1 MIGRSFGGGKLIVIS
16 FLLASLTLLFISESV
31 AQVSLRQKIGQMV
44 MVTMTGDSLD
54 GKSSPSV
61 DTMKSDL
68 ANGFVGG
75 VIMFNWANNLNNP
88 PQIAHLTKKL
98 QERASVPL
106 LICIDEEGGKYVARL
121 NASNGFANTPSAF
134 QMGSTNNEA
143 FTRSTAAA
151 MAGWFVQTGLN
162 VDLAPVVDINVNP
175 NSPAIGA
182 LDRSFSSN
190 PDIVAANASWFIDEF
205 HKKNLL
211 TTLKHFPGHGSAATD
226 SHLGLVDITSTW
238 SDKEL
243 TPYRQLMS
251 AGMIDAI
258 MTAHVFNAKLD
269 SLYPATLSQKILTG
283 ILRNQL
289 GYNGVVVSDDMSM
302 QAIVAYYGFDD
313 AVTLA
318 VNAGLDVLLYTSNV
332 HDATSSQARHVVDLI
347 ERRVK
352 DGTIDAKRIDDSYN
366 RIMALKRR
374 AIASGVEITL
384 SPVPDHFILRN
395 YPNPFNPST
404 TIALQIPR
412 QEHVSLKIFDLLG
425 REIVNLLD
433 DDVQAGTRI
442 VTWNASNLASGI
454 YIAQLRTSRETHNLK
469 MVLLK

>member
-1 MIGRSFGGGKLIVIS
+1 MIERGFRDSKRLVSS
-16 FLLASLTLLFISESV
+16 FLPILLTLLVASEST

-68 ANGFVGG
+68 ANGIIGG
-75 VIMFNWANNLNNP
+75 VIMFTWSNNLRNP
-88 PQIAHLTKKL
+88 LQIAHLTQKL

-106 LICIDEEGGKYVARL
+106 FICIDEEGGQVARL
-121 NASNGFANTPSAF
+121 SASNGFANTPSAF
-134 QMGSTNNEA
+134 QMGSANNEA
-143 FTRSTAAA
+143 STRSTAAT
-151 MAGWFVQTGLN
+151 MAGWFVQTGINLN
-162 VDLAPVVDINVNP
+162 LAPVVDVNVNP

-182 LDRSFSSN
+182 LGRSFSSN
-190 PDIVAANASWFIDEF
+190 PDIVTANASWFIEEF
-205 HKKNLL
+205 RKKNIL

-243 TPYRQLMS
+243 TPYRQLLS
-251 AGMIDAI
+251 AGKIDAI

-289 GYNGVVVSDDMSM
+289 GYNGVVVSDEMSM
-302 QAIVAYYGFDD
+302 QAIVSYYGFDD

-318 VNAGLDVLLYTSNV
+318 VNAGLDILLYNSNL
-332 HDATSSQARHVVDLI
+332 HDASSSRARHVVDLI
-347 ERRVK
+347 ERNVRN
-352 DGTIDAKRIDDSYN
+352 GTIDAKRIDDSYN

-374 AIASGVEITL
+374 IIATGVNIAL
-384 SPVPDHFILRN
+384 SAVPDRFALKN

-404 TIALQIPR
+404 TIVIQIPLK
-412 QEHVSLKIFDLLG
+412 EHVTLKIFDLLG

-433 DDVQAGTRI
+433 EDVLAGTKL
-442 VTWNASNLASGI
+442 VAWNAANIASGM
-454 YIAQLRTSRETHNLK
+454 YIAQLRTSREAHNLK
-469 MVLLK
+469 LVLLK

>member
-1 MIGRSFGGGKLIVIS
+1 MVGSNFGGGKHIVAS
-16 FLLASLTLLFISESV
+16 FLLVVLTLLVASESS
-31 AQVSLRQKIGQMV
+31 AQVPLRQKIGQMV

-54 GKSSPSV
+54 GKASPSV

-75 VIMFNWANNLNNP
+75 VIMFTWSNNLRNP
-88 PQIAHLTKKL
+88 QQIAHLTKKL
-98 QERASVPL
+98 QEQSSTPL
-106 LICIDEEGGKYVARL
+106 FICIDEEGGQVARL
-121 NASNGFANTPSAF
+121 SAANGFANTPSEF
-134 QMGSTNNEA
+134 QLGSANNESN
-143 FTRSTAAA
+143 TRATAST
-151 MAGWFVQTGLN
+151 MAGWFMQTGLN
-162 VDLAPVVDINVNP
+162 LNLAPVVDVNVNP

-182 LDRSFSSN
+182 LGRSFSSN

-205 HKKNLL
+205 HKKNIL

-226 SHLGLVDITSTW
+226 SHLGLVDITYTW

-243 TPYRQLMS
+243 TPYRQLLS
-251 AGMIDAI
+251 AGKVDAI

-302 QAIVAYYGFDD
+302 QAIVSYYGFDD

-318 VNAGLDVLLYTSNV
+318 VNAGLDILLYTSNL
-332 HDATSSQARHVVDLI
+332 HDASSSRARHVVDLI
-347 ERRVK
+347 ERKVK

-366 RIMALKRR
+366 RVMALKRR
-374 AIASGVEITL
+374 SIASGVEFAL
-384 SPVPDHFILRN
+384 SAVPDHFILRN

-404 TIALQIPR
+404 TIAIQIPQR
-412 QEHVSLKIFDLLG
+412 EHVSLKIFDLLG
-425 REIVNLLD
+425 REIVTLLD
-433 DDVQAGTRI
+433 DNAPAGTRL

-454 YIAQLRTSRETHNLK
+454 YIAQLRTSREIHNLK

>member
-1 MIGRSFGGGKLIVIS
+1 MIGRNCWGGKHIVVS
-16 FLLASLTLLFISESV
+16 FLLASGTLLFVSASS

-68 ANGFVGG
+68 ANGFIGG
-75 VIMFNWANNLNNP
+75 VIMFTWSNNLRNP
-88 PQIAHLTKKL
+88 QQIAHLTKKL
-98 QERASVPL
+98 QERSATPL
-106 LICIDEEGGKYVARL
+106 FICIDEEGGQVARL
-121 NASNGFANTPSAF
+121 SDANGFANTPSEF
-134 QMGSTNNEA
+134 QLGSANNESN
-143 FTRSTAAA
+143 TRATAST

-162 VDLAPVVDINVNP
+162 LNLAPVVDVNVNP

-182 LDRSFSSN
+182 LGRSFSSN

-205 HKKNLL
+205 HKKNIF

-226 SHLGLVDITSTW
+226 SHLGLVDITNTW

-243 TPYRQLMS
+243 TPYRQLLS

-283 ILRNQL
+283 LLRNQL

-318 VNAGLDVLLYTSNV
+318 VNAGLDILLYTSNV

-374 AIASGVEITL
+374 SIASSVEFAL
-384 SPVPDHFILRN
+384 SAVPDHFILRN

-404 TIALQIPR
+404 TIALQIP
-412 QEHVSLKIFDLLG
+412 QQDHVSLKIFDLLG
-425 REIVNLLD
+425 REIVSLLD
-433 DDVQAGTRI
+433 DDVQAGTRL
-442 VTWNASNLASGI
+442 VTWNASNLPSGI
-454 YIAQLRTSRETHNLK
+454 YIAQLRTSREAHNLK

>member
-1 MIGRSFGGGKLIVIS
+1 
-16 FLLASLTLLFISESV
+16 
-31 AQVSLRQKIGQMV
+31 MV

-54 GKSSPSV
+54 GKASPSV

-68 ANGFVGG
+68 ANGLIGG
-75 VIMFNWANNLNNP
+75 VIMFTWSSNLRNP
-88 PQIAHLTKKL
+88 QQIAHLTQKL

-106 LICIDEEGGKYVARL
+106 FICIDEEGGQVARL
-121 NASNGFANTPSAF
+121 SASNGFGNTPSAF
-134 QMGSTNNEA
+134 QMGSSNNESS
-143 FTRSTAAA
+143 TRSTAAT

-162 VDLAPVVDINVNP
+162 VNLAPVVDVNVNP

-182 LDRSFSSN
+182 LGRSFSSN
-190 PDIVAANASWFIDEF
+190 PDIVTSNASWFIDEF
-205 HKKNLL
+205 HKRKLL
-211 TTLKHFPGHGSAATD
+211 TTLKHFPGHGSAAAD
-226 SHLGLVDITSTW
+226 SHLGLVDITNTW

-243 TPYRQLMS
+243 TPYRQLLS
-251 AGMIDAI
+251 AGMVDAI

-269 SLYPATLSQKILTG
+269 SLYPATLSQKVLTG

-347 ERRVK
+347 ERKVK

-366 RIMALKRR
+366 RIMTLKRR
-374 AIASGVEITL
+374 TIASGVEIAL
-384 SPVPDHFILRN
+384 SAVPDHFILRN

-404 TIALQIPR
+404 TITLQIP
-412 QEHVSLKIFDLLG
+412 QQDHVSLKIFDLLG
-425 REIVNLLD
+425 REVVTLLD
-433 DDVQAGTRI
+433 DDVRPGTRF
-442 VTWNASNLASGI
+442 VKWNASNLASGI
-454 YIAQLRTSRETHNLK
+454 YIAQLRTSREAHNLK